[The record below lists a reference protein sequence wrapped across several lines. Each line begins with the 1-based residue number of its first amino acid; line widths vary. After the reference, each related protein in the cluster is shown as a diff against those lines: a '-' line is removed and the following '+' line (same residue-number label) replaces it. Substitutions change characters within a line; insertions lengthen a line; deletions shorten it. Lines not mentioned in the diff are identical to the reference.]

1 MKAGNEVPYW
11 HDGAYYLGYVGHDGA
26 WYVVYYYH
34 GMTDGGGTCSV
45 WRCPDELQP
54 NGE

>member
-1 MKAGNEVPYW
+1 MEKRNDEPYW

-34 GMTDGGGTCSV
+34 GMATVGGATCSV
-45 WRCPDELQP
+45 RRFSELQP
-54 NGE
+54 EGE